1 MRYHA
6 SIVTVFLP
14 RPMFSK
20 LREDIRNI
28 IERDPAARN
37 GWEVLTCYPGLHAI
51 VMHRWAHACWTH
63 NFKWVGRFLAY
74 LARIVTGIEIHPG
87 ATIGRR
93 VFIDHGF
100 GVVIGETA
108 EIGDDCTIYQGV
120 TLGGTSLHSGTK
132 RHPTLERGV
141 IIGAGAQV
149 LGAFTVGEYAKV
161 GSNAVV
167 IKPVPAGATAVGNP
181 AHIVRKDI
189 DARSAH
195 MFSAYGL
202 SPNGDDPLSKALHG
216 LINHAA
222 RQDEQME
229 RMMATLKAA
238 GIACPQMPEC
248 DKLNSAELNK
258 LVE

>member
-1 MRYHA
+1 
-6 SIVTVFLP
+6 
-14 RPMFSK
+14 MFFSR

-51 VMHRWAHACWTH
+51 VAHRWAHACW
-63 NFKWVGRFLAY
+63 NGGFKWLGRFISH

-108 EIGDDCTIYQGV
+108 VIGDDCTIYQGV
-120 TLGGTSLHSGTK
+120 TLGGTTLVAGAK

-141 IIGAGAQV
+141 IVGAGAQV
-149 LGAFTVGEYAKV
+149 LGAFTVGEYAKI

-167 IKPVPAGATAVGNP
+167 VKPVPAGATAVGNP
-181 AHIVRKDI
+181 AHLIQKEDQ
-189 DARSAH
+189 ARSAR
-195 MFSAYGL
+195 MFAAYGVT
-202 SPNGDDPLSKALHG
+202 PNGDDPLSKALRG
-216 LINHAA
+216 LIDHAA
-222 RQDEQME
+222 RQDEQIE
-229 RMMATLKAA
+229 RLTDTMRAA
-238 GIACPQMPEC
+238 GLCCPRVQEG
-248 DKLNSAELNK
+248 DKLDSEQLNR
-258 LVE
+258 LVD

>member
-1 MRYHA
+1 
-6 SIVTVFLP
+6 
-14 RPMFSK
+14 MFSK
-20 LREDIRNI
+20 LREDIKSI

-37 GWEVLTCYPGLHAI
+37 GWEVFTCYPGFQAI
-51 VMHRWAHACWTH
+51 MMHRWAHACWVA
-63 NFKWVGRFLAY
+63 NLKWVGRFISY

-87 ATIGRR
+87 ASIGRR

-108 EIGDDCTIYQGV
+108 IVGDDCTIYQGV
-120 TLGGTSLHSGTK
+120 TLGGTSLHSGAK

-141 IIGAGAQV
+141 IVGAGAQV

-167 IKPVPAGATAVGNP
+167 IKAVPPGATAVGNP
-181 AHIVRKDI
+181 AHIVQKDMSS
-189 DARSAH
+189 RSATL
-195 MFSAYGL
+195 FSAYGV
-202 SPNGDDPLSKALHG
+202 SANGDDPLSKALHG

-229 RMMATLKAA
+229 RMMATMKEA
-238 GIACPQMPEC
+238 GIACPRMPEC
-248 DKLNSAELNK
+248 DKLDSVELNK